1 MVGKTGANAEE
12 LRRQLDALESVTA
25 LFERQPDEAIGAAR
39 RVSTTVARLAR
50 ESRRTRLAAAAQRL
64 STSTE
69 GGFHAAFQELVACLR
84 EAVEEATAP
93 RGTVL
98 IVEDDPLPAK
108 LLGHALAQKGW
119 DVEVAGTGEEA
130 LKVLAARSVS
140 AVVLDL
146 VLPDADGRNLLL
158 RFKENPASAAIPIY
172 VASARSDPH
181 VRAECLAL
189 GAEEFLPKPVE
200 PERLMQLIAERA
212 AARHAGVENG
222 VTTANAGRSNLVNV
236 FRSHEGGVRSLA
248 LVAAAEPMP
257 AKKLEPDAQR
267 GDPLALVSAAIA
279 ESVGPES
286 VVARWAT
293 DELAVL
299 FPEVA
304 TADATQSLEAAR
316 VAVTSEA
323 GLDFVAG
330 LVAVEPNADLDDAI
344 DAAGRLLYLARSTPG
359 GEIQTDPDTAGPRD
373 VTILVAEDD
382 EVAAKLLVF
391 RLSREPGFKVIH
403 CGDGHDALLKAQQTS
418 IDIAVLDVNMPG
430 IDGFVLLERL
440 REMPRYARLPIAML
454 TSLGSEKDVVRGL
467 ELGADDYI
475 VKPFSPT
482 ELIARVRRL
491 LSRTAARS

>member
-1 MVGKTGANAEE
+1 MVGKTGAKAEE
-12 LRRQLDALESVTA
+12 LRRHLDALESVTA

-39 RVSTTVARLAR
+39 RVAKTVARLAKKSGR
-50 ESRRTRLAAAAQRL
+50 ARLAAAARRL
-64 STSTE
+64 STSSE
-69 GGFHAAFQELVACLR
+69 GEFHPAFQELVVCLR
-84 EAVEEATAP
+84 GAVEEATAP

-158 RFKENPASAAIPIY
+158 RFKENPASASIPIY

-200 PERLMQLIAERA
+200 PERLMRLIAERA
-212 AARHAGVENG
+212 AAPE
-222 VTTANAGRSNLVNV
+222 AGRSTLVNA

-248 LVAAAEPMP
+248 LVAAAQTAPDTDR
-257 AKKLEPDAQR
+257 EPDARR
-267 GDPLALVSAAIA
+267 GDPLALVAVAIA
-279 ESVGPES
+279 ESAGPES

-299 FPEVA
+299 FPGVA
-304 TADATQSLEAAR
+304 TDDAAQLLEAAR
-316 VAVTSEA
+316 AAVTSEA

-344 DAAGRLLYLARSTPG
+344 DAAGRLLYLARGTPG
-359 GEIQTDPDTAGPRD
+359 GEIQTDPDAAGPRD

-382 EVAAKLLVF
+382 EVAAKLLVY
-391 RLSREPGFKVIH
+391 RLAREPGFKVIH

-430 IDGFVLLERL
+430 IDGLVLLERL

-454 TSLGSEKDVVRGL
+454 TSLGSERDVVRGL

-491 LSRTAARS
+491 LSRAAARS

>member
-12 LRRQLDALESVTA
+12 LRRQLDALDAVAA
-25 LFERQPDEAIGAAR
+25 LLERKPLEAIGTAR
-39 RVSTTVARLAR
+39 RVAKTVARLGE
-50 ESRRTRLAAAAQRL
+50 ESGRDRLAAAARRL
-64 STSTE
+64 STSSE
-69 GGFHAAFQELVACLR
+69 AEFPAAFQELTARLR
-84 EAVEEATAP
+84 EAVEAATAP

-98 IVEDDPLPAK
+98 IIEDDPLPAK

-119 DVEVAGTGEEA
+119 DVEVAGTAEQA
-130 LKVLAARSVS
+130 QKVLADHSVS

-158 RFKENPASAAIPIY
+158 RLKESPASAAIPVY

-189 GAEEFLPKPVE
+189 GAEDFLPKPVE
-200 PERLMQLIAERA
+200 PERLLKLIAERA
-212 AARHAGVENG
+212 SAAPAALEYVL
-222 VTTANAGRSNLVNV
+222 TAANAGRSKLVSV
-236 FRSHEGGVRSLA
+236 FRGYEGGVRSLA
-248 LVAAAEPMP
+248 LVAVAATG
-257 AKKLEPDAQR
+257 PDTGGEADAMR
-267 GDPLALVSAAIA
+267 GDALERVALAIVEAA
-279 ESVGPES
+279 GPET

-299 FPEVA
+299 FPGVA
-304 TADATQSLEAAR
+304 VRDAARSLEAAR
-316 VAVTSEA
+316 EAVRSEA

-330 LVAVEPNADLDDAI
+330 LVAVEPKSDLDDAI
-344 DAAGRLLYLARSTPG
+344 DAAGQLLYLASGAPAG
-359 GEIQTDPDTAGPRD
+359 GIQTAADRAALPD

-382 EVAAKLLVF
+382 EVAAKLLVY

-403 CGDGHDALLKAQQTS
+403 CGDGHDALLKAQKTS
-418 IDIAVLDVNMPG
+418 IDLAILDVNMPG
-430 IDGFVLLERL
+430 IDGFDLLERL
-440 REMPRYARLPIAML
+440 REMPRYSRLPIAML

-491 LSRTAARS
+491 LSRAAARN